1 MKREEILSIIEG
13 LSHSQGFY
21 DRLLKEIETM
31 DEDEKEETLT
41 MLENQKFK
49 DAAELCD
56 YVEQACG
63 RI

>member
-1 MKREEILSIIEG
+1 
-13 LSHSQGFY
+13 
-21 DRLLKEIETM
+21 M